1 MSVCLS
7 VCLSVWLCVCRW
19 WKKKR
24 SGRMKMKVF
33 VCVFV
38 CLCLSLCLS
47 VHLSLSVSM
56 SLSFCVSVCLCVSQS
71 GLVCVCVCV
80 DGGRR
85 RGGGRRRRWRW
96 RRWRRRGTWTRV
108 WTRGNRRRGGAGRW
122 RELTQVIQMNINTLQ
137 RDTSSLRALTD
148 TFQFF
153 QSVQQQQSFRFV
165 QGWKTGLKRRQF
177 LGFKKT
183 CGKKPRKFIFLGFL
197 FFSCCAV

>member
-1 MSVCLS
+1 MVDEEEEEDEEEDEDEEGEEEEEHEHEYELEATEDEE
-7 VCLSVWLCVCRW
+7 VPEDEENWLKSSRW
-19 WKKKR
+19 T
-24 SGRMKMKVF
+24 
-33 VCVFV
+33 
-38 CLCLSLCLS
+38 L
-47 VHLSLSVSM
+47 
-56 SLSFCVSVCLCVSQS
+56 
-71 GLVCVCVCV
+71 
-80 DGGRR
+80 
-85 RGGGRRRRWRW
+85 
-96 RRWRRRGTWTRV
+96 TRY
-108 WTRGNRRRGGAGRW
+108 
-122 RELTQVIQMNINTLQ
+122 